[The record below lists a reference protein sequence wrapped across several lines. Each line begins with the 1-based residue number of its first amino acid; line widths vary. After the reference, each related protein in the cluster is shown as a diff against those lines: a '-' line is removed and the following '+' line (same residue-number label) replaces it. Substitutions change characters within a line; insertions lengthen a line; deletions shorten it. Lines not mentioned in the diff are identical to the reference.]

1 MTGDGNAVPSCQ
13 TFGRAGFQ
21 QREHL
26 LQVHLA
32 IGISVYRPI
41 HCPEN
46 GLGRILSGDG
56 LKGGLELLRR
66 QRAIAVEVVLRE
78 KRLSRDAPLAKDFLQ
93 ILDCYRLDGPP
104 GAFHHGPGKGPT
116 AMRIFPADSDSSV
129 TQAYRKGG
137 LQT

>member
-1 MTGDGNAVPSCQ
+1 MTGDGNVVPGCQ
-13 TFGRAGFQ
+13 AFGRAGFQ
-21 QREHL
+21 ESEHL

-32 IGISVYRPI
+32 VGIGVNRPE
-41 HCPEN
+41 HRPEN
-46 GLGRILSGDG
+46 GLGRILAGDR

-78 KRLSRDAPLAKDFLQ
+78 KRLSRDAFLAKDLLQ
-93 ILDCYRLDGPP
+93 ILDRYRLDAPP
-104 GAFHHGPGKGPT
+104 GAFHHDPGKGFT

-129 TQAYRKGG
+129 AQTYTKGG